1 MIHQQLATLVIARHA
16 AVFAVGALVASLA
29 LAQGVKPKA
38 TEPSAAD
45 KTNIE
50 AAFTRAD
57 ANGDGKLSRE
67 EVARMPMIADK
78 FDALDKN
85 KDGFLS
91 LGEFAAGAMA
101 APAK

>member
-1 MIHQQLATLVIARHA
+1 M
-16 AVFAVGALVASLA
+16 
-29 LAQGVKPKA
+29 
-38 TEPSAAD
+38 EPSAAD

-67 EVARMPMIADK
+67 EVARMPVIADK
-78 FDALDKN
+78 FDTLDKN

-91 LGEFAAGAMA
+91 MEEFAVGAMA
-101 APAK
+101 AQK